1 MSKQRKKTDYPKQE
15 HLILI
20 GFMGSGKTSM
30 GLRLSYRLQMPVDDT
45 DKIIEARAGK
55 TISEIFAEQGEG
67 AFRRKETDLLREI
80 ASGKF
85 SRRIISL
92 GGGTPV
98 QLQNQPLIRKCG
110 TVIYLRIR
118 PETVYER
125 LRGDTSRPLLQC
137 EDPLER
143 IRKLLKERG
152 PAYERCAD
160 LIVDVDEKK
169 HTEVV
174 EEIVD
179 YLTETGYLKAE
190 AGTGNGAEKK

>member
-1 MSKQRKKTDYPKQE
+1 MTAKGQKKKSYPKQE

-30 GLRLSYRLQMPVDDT
+30 GLRLSYRLQMPVEDT
-45 DKIIEARAGK
+45 DKIIAERNGK
-55 TISEIFAEQGEG
+55 SISDIFAEQGES
-67 AFRRKETDLLREI
+67 AFRQMETDLLREI
-80 ASGKF
+80 REGKF
-85 SRRIISL
+85 SRRILSL

-98 QLQNQPLIRKCG
+98 QLQNQPLIRQCG

-125 LRGDTSRPLLQC
+125 LKGDTSRPLLQC

-143 IRKLLKERG
+143 IRKMIRERG

-160 LIVDVDEKK
+160 LILDVDDKK
-169 HTEVV
+169 QPELV
-174 EEIVD
+174 EEIVT
-179 YLTETGYLKAE
+179 YLKETGYLKE
-190 AGTGNGAEKK
+190 DAGKENK

>member
-1 MSKQRKKTDYPKQE
+1 MSKKKDYSKQD

-45 DKIIEARAGK
+45 DKIIEARKGM
-55 TISEIFAEQGEG
+55 TISQIFAEEGEG
-67 AFRRKETDLLREI
+67 AFRQMETQLLREI
-80 ASGKF
+80 REGKF

-98 QLQNQPLIRKCG
+98 QLQNQPIIKQCG

-125 LRGDTSRPLLQC
+125 LKDDTSRPLLQC
-137 EDPLER
+137 ADPLEK
-143 IRKLLKERG
+143 IRKMIRERG

-160 LIVDVDEKK
+160 LILDVDEKK
-169 HTEVV
+169 QPELV
-174 EEIVD
+174 EEIAE
-179 YLTETGYLKAE
+179 YLLETGYLKE
-190 AGTGNGAEKK
+190 GAPSGKEEV

>member
-1 MSKQRKKTDYPKQE
+1 MKKKREYPRQD

-45 DKIIEARAGK
+45 DKIIEARTGMS
-55 TISEIFAEQGEG
+55 ISQIFASQGEG
-67 AFRRKETDLLREI
+67 AFRQMETELLREI
-80 ASGKF
+80 REGKF

-98 QLQNQPLIRKCG
+98 QLQNQPLIRQCG

-125 LRGDTSRPLLQC
+125 LKDDTSRPLLQGP
-137 EDPLER
+137 DPLEK
-143 IRKLLKERG
+143 IRKMIRERG
-152 PAYERCAD
+152 LAYERCAD
-160 LIVDVDEKK
+160 LILDVDEKK
-169 HTEVV
+169 QPELV
-174 EEIVD
+174 EEIAE
-179 YLTETGYLKAE
+179 YLLETGYLTQVPA
-190 AGTGNGAEKK
+190 TGNEKE